1 MSVGQ
6 QAKQGDGLV
15 FSSLQSLL
23 RLQSQVR
30 TLNLAKRHALAKHV
44 GIHRSRFKGRGMDFA
59 ESRPYQ
65 PGDDVRTIDWRVTA
79 RSGKVHTKVFQE
91 EREKPILVWLD
102 LRSPMFFGTR
112 GCFKS
117 VVAAEVTAL
126 LLWKTLSEGDRA
138 GGMLQDDTDMQEF
151 KPSRSRSSAL
161 HFMRQLAT
169 VTQQFATTDNTAS
182 TGNSHAIHTPASGLQ
197 PEQVLLD
204 SWRRLRRVTEPGTQ
218 VFVISDFRAV
228 SDQALSQLAMI
239 SRQSQLVLISIR
251 DPFEEQL
258 PEHERLRLT
267 DGEKSVWLNLS
278 QKLSR
283 KRYESKVER
292 LRTRLKR
299 FTDQHQIPLIQLV
312 TNDSVTERLLKL
324 TRGMR

>member
-1 MSVGQ
+1 MR
-6 QAKQGDGLV
+6 AGDGLV

-23 RLQSQVR
+23 RLQAQVR

-102 LRSPMFFGTR
+102 LRAPMFFGTR

-117 VVAAEVTAL
+117 VVAAEVAAL

-138 GGMLQDDTDMQEF
+138 GGMVQDDAAIHEF

-161 HFMRQLAT
+161 HFMRELAT
-169 VTQQFATTDNTAS
+169 VTQKEPDADSMAESN
-182 TGNSHAIHTPASGLQ
+182 Q
-197 PEQVLLD
+197 PEQVLIE

-228 SDQALSQLAMI
+228 SDKAFSQLAMI
-239 SRQSQLVLISIR
+239 NRSSQLVLVSIR
-251 DPFEEQL
+251 DPFEDQL
-258 PEHERLRLT
+258 PAEERLRLT
-267 DGEKSVWLNLS
+267 DGSKSLWINLR
-278 QKLSR
+278 QKLWR
-283 KRYESKVER
+283 KNYEGRAER
-292 LRTRLKR
+292 LRTNLKQ
-299 FTDQHQIPLIQLV
+299 FTDKHQIPLIQLA
-312 TNDSVTERLLKL
+312 TNDSVTERLLKM
-324 TRGMR
+324 TRGIR

>member
-1 MSVGQ
+1 MR
-6 QAKQGDGLV
+6 AGDGLV

-23 RLQSQVR
+23 RLQVQVR

-102 LRSPMFFGTR
+102 LRAPMFFGTR
-112 GCFKS
+112 GSFKS
-117 VVAAEVTAL
+117 VVAAEVAAL

-138 GGMLQDDTDMQEF
+138 GGMLQDDTDIQEF

-161 HFMRQLAT
+161 HFMRELAT
-169 VTQQFATTDNTAS
+169 VTQKEPDVNAT
-182 TGNSHAIHTPASGLQ
+182 IQ
-197 PEQVLLD
+197 PGQVLIE
-204 SWRRLRRVTEPGTQ
+204 SWQRLRRVTEPGTQ

-228 SDQALSQLAMI
+228 SDKAFSQLAMI
-239 SRQSQLVLISIR
+239 NRNSQLVLVSIR
-251 DPFEEQL
+251 DPFEDQL
-258 PEHERLRLT
+258 PVQERLRLT
-267 DGEKSVWLNLS
+267 DGKKSLWINLR
-278 QKLSR
+278 QKLWR
-283 KRYESKVER
+283 QNYENRAER
-292 LRTRLKR
+292 LRTNLKQ
-299 FTDQHQIPLIQLV
+299 FTDKHQIPLIQLA
-312 TNDSVTERLLKL
+312 TNDSVTERLLKM
-324 TRGMR
+324 TRGIR

>member
-1 MSVGQ
+1 MQRGEP
-6 QAKQGDGLV
+6 GDGLV

-23 RLQSQVR
+23 RLQAQVR
-30 TLNLAKRHALAKHV
+30 TLNLAKRHARAKHV

-65 PGDDVRTIDWRVTA
+65 PGDDIRTIDWRVTA

-102 LRSPMFFGTR
+102 LRAPMFFGTR

-138 GGMLQDDTDMQEF
+138 GGVLQDEAAIQEF

-161 HFMRQLAT
+161 HFMRQLAD
-169 VTQQFATTDNTAS
+169 VTRQQAETSSA
-182 TGNSHAIHTPASGLQ
+182 AA
-197 PEQVLLD
+197 PEQVLLT
-204 SWRRLRRVTEPGTQ
+204 SWQRLRRVTEAGTQ

-228 SDQALSQLAMI
+228 TDRALSQLAMI
-239 SRQSQLVLISIR
+239 NRQSQLVLISIR
-251 DPFEEQL
+251 DPFEDQL
-258 PEHERLRLT
+258 PQQERLRLT
-267 DGEKSVWLNLS
+267 DGSKSLWVNLR
-278 QKLSR
+278 QKLWR
-283 KRYESKVER
+283 QNYEHRAQR
-292 LRTRLKR
+292 LRADLKK
-299 FTDQHQIPLIQLV
+299 FTDKQRIPLIQLA
-312 TNDSVTERLLKL
+312 TNDSVTQRLLKL
-324 TRGMR
+324 TRGIR

>member
-1 MSVGQ
+1 MIRGE
-6 QAKQGDGLV
+6 QGDGLV

-23 RLQSQVR
+23 RLQAQVR

-65 PGDDVRTIDWRVTA
+65 PGDDIRTIDWRVTA

-91 EREKPILVWLD
+91 EREKPVLIWLD
-102 LRSPMFFGTR
+102 LRAPMFFGTR

-138 GGMLQDDTDMQEF
+138 GGVLQDDADIQEF

-161 HFMRQLAT
+161 HFMRQLAD
-169 VTQQFATTDNTAS
+169 VTRRQAAEKK
-182 TGNSHAIHTPASGLQ
+182 PLQ
-197 PEQVLLD
+197 APEQLLLE
-204 SWRRLRRVTEPGTQ
+204 SWQRLRRVTEAGTQ
-218 VFVISDFRAV
+218 VFVVSDFRAV
-228 SDQALSQLAMI
+228 TDRALSQLAMI
-239 SRQSQLVLISIR
+239 NRQSQLVLISVR
-251 DPFEEQL
+251 DPFEDQL
-258 PEHERLRLT
+258 PQQERLRLT
-267 DGEKSVWLNLS
+267 DGEKSLWVNLR
-278 QKLSR
+278 QKLWR
-283 KRYESKVER
+283 QNYEHRAER
-292 LRTRLKR
+292 LRADLKK
-299 FTDQHQIPLIQLV
+299 FTDKQHIPLIQLM

-324 TRGMR
+324 GRGVR

>member
-1 MSVGQ
+1 MS
-6 QAKQGDGLV
+6 GDGLV

-23 RLQSQVR
+23 RLQTQVR

-65 PGDDVRTIDWRVTA
+65 PGDDIRTIDWRVTA

-91 EREKPILVWLD
+91 EREKPILIWLD
-102 LRSPMFFGTR
+102 LRAPMFFGTR

-138 GGMLQDDTDMQEF
+138 GGVLQDDAHIQEF

-161 HFMRQLAT
+161 HFMRQLAD
-169 VTQQFATTDNTAS
+169 VTCRQPQPHGS
-182 TGNSHAIHTPASGLQ
+182 QPA
-197 PEQVLLD
+197 EQVLLN
-204 SWRRLRRVTEPGTQ
+204 SWQRLRRVTEAGTQ

-228 SDQALSQLAMI
+228 TAQALSQLAMI
-239 SRQSQLVLISIR
+239 NRQSQLVLISVR
-251 DPFEEQL
+251 DPFEDQL
-258 PEHERLRLT
+258 PHQERLRLT
-267 DGEKSVWLNLS
+267 DGSRHLWVNLRQS
-278 QKLSR
+278 LWR
-283 KRYESKVER
+283 RNYEQRAER
-292 LRTRLKR
+292 LRTHLKK
-299 FTDQHQIPLIQLV
+299 FTDQQRIPLIQLA
-312 TNDSVTERLLKL
+312 TNDSATERLLKL
-324 TRGMR
+324 SRGVR